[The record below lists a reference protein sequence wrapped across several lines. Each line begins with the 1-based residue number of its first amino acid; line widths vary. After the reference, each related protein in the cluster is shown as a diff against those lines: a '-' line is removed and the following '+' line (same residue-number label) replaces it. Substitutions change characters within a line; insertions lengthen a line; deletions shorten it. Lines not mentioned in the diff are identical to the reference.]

1 MTNVGDI
8 AKAINAQNVLLYLGT
23 PEAITIFNITKVND
37 FPINRINSRQGAAD
51 FPSNPLREITWD
63 AIVSKDLYDTLTTLT
78 TLSAR
83 SVLPLQACTLV
94 GQSIDGSSDITATFS
109 AIFPHMEELASDR
122 GAYTVRVTMR
132 IANST
137 YSAS

>member
-1 MTNVGDI
+1 M
-8 AKAINAQNVLLYLGT
+8 
-23 PEAITIFNITKVND
+23 
-37 FPINRINSRQGAAD
+37 
-51 FPSNPLREITWD
+51 
-63 AIVSKDLYDTLTTLT
+63 TLTTLT
-78 TLSAR
+78 TMSAR

-94 GQSIDGSSDITATFS
+94 GQSIDGSSDITVTFS
-109 AIFPHMEELASDR
+109 AIFPHMEELAPDR